1 MRIAFSGTAN
11 TGKTT
16 LIKNFLSVWSNY
28 VTPEKTY
35 RELIKEKD
43 LKHSSS
49 TTTDSQWDILN
60 FMIDQLQS
68 YDKKSKVVFDRCP
81 LDNLVYTLWAH
92 DRGIEGFDKKYV
104 DKCITLTKES
114 MRHLDIIFI
123 LEYDASIKIEED
135 GLRDTNIDYIKE
147 IDNIFKALFAQYEQ
161 NYDADVFFPKDD
173 SPAIIILPSN
183 PQRRVDI
190 ICEYINADGEP
201 YGDEH
206 SLFNPEKLD
215 ELEALVRQQKAA
227 LEQETKEKE
236 LFSKFGMDIKD
247 KQNNFKL

>member
-16 LIKNFLSVWSNY
+16 LIKNFLAVWSNY
-28 VTPEKTY
+28 TTPEKSY
-35 RELIKEKD
+35 RDIIKEKN
-43 LKHSSS
+43 LPHSSL
-49 TTTDSQWDILN
+49 TTTDTQWDILN

-68 YDKKSKVVFDRCP
+68 YDKKSKVAFDRCP
-81 LDNLVYTLWAH
+81 LDNLAYTLWAH
-92 DRGIEGFDKKYV
+92 DKGVDGFDKKYV

-114 MRHLDIIFI
+114 MRHLDIIFL
-123 LEYDASIKIEED
+123 LEYDTSIKIQED

-147 IDNIFKALFAQYEQ
+147 VDNIFKALFAQYEQ

-173 SPAIIILPSN
+173 SPGLIILPAN
-183 PQRRVDI
+183 PQRRIDI
-190 ICEYINADGEP
+190 ISEYIDSKGEL

-215 ELEALVRQQKAA
+215 ELEVLVRQQKAA
-227 LEQETKEKE
+227 LDQEKKEKE
-236 LFSKFGMDIKD
+236 LFKKFG
-247 KQNNFKL
+247 LA